1 MIFRFLILLLCLAS
15 LSGLSS
21 GRTFDRVIIDPGHG
35 GRDKGAVWGGIQESA
50 LNLQI
55 ALKVEK
61 LLKKKGVPVTLTR
74 RKDTSL
80 SLRSRAKI
88 SQRKERCVFVS
99 IHHNACRYPG
109 VRGVES
115 YYVGTRGKVLAFEIH
130 RRLIAKAKL
139 KDRGIRR
146 RQYLVLRETKC
157 PAVLIECGYLS
168 NSSERKRAAQ
178 SGHQQKIAQAIVDGL
193 VRVRR

>member
-1 MIFRFLILLLCLAS
+1 MLRPLFLTLLCLAF
-15 LSGLSS
+15 LTQFGNA
-21 GRTFDRVIIDPGHG
+21 RTFDRVIIDPGHG
-35 GRDKGAVWGGIQESA
+35 GKDKGAIWGGVREST
-50 LNLQI
+50 LNLKI

-61 LLKKKGVPVTLTR
+61 LLKKKGIPVTLTR
-74 RKDTSL
+74 RNDVYMG
-80 SLRSRAKI
+80 LRSRARV

-99 IHHNACRYPG
+99 IHHNACRHPS
-109 VRGVES
+109 VRGLES

-130 RRLIAKAKL
+130 RRLVAGAKL

-146 RQYLVLRETKC
+146 RQYLVLRETRC

-168 NSSERKRAAQ
+168 NVAERKRAASSAQ
-178 SGHQQKIAQAIVDGL
+178 HDRIAKAIVDGL